1 MTTLN
6 LSIEFTEAQAL
17 GVAQARTAYNA
28 TLSENATPLTDTEY
42 LEYVLIGA
50 ADSYAAQYSSAEPV
64 PPSPVVPSIR
74 SIDKRRLRL
83 ALLQLGYLDTVTAA
97 IQSAG
102 RAAIIDWEDAT
113 FIREDYPLVQALV
126 TNLGLDV
133 DEIFTLAEK
142 LT

>member
-6 LSIEFTEAQAL
+6 LSIELTEAQAL

-28 TLSENATPLTDTEY
+28 TLPEGTPKLTDTEY
-42 LEYVLIGA
+42 MVVVNIGA
-50 ADSYAAQYSSAEPV
+50 ATSYANQYSSAEPV
-64 PPSPVVPSIR
+64 PPSPVVPSIK

-133 DEIFTLAEK
+133 DEIFDLAGTL
-142 LT
+142 T